1 LKHAINDAGKF
12 TRRQRGELKELIE
25 RHINKEVLRFFEEA
39 MLESV
44 GWIGGYIQIGQ
55 NGPEIQ

>member
-1 LKHAINDAGKF
+1 
-12 TRRQRGELKELIE
+12 
-25 RHINKEVLRFFEEA
+25 VLRFFEEA

-55 NGPEIQ
+55 NGLEIQWPLVSSDEAYA